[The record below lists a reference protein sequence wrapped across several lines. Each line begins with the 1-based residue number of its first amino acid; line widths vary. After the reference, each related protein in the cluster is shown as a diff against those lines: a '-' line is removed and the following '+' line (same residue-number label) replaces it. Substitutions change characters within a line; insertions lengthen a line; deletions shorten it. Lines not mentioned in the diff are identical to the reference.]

1 MKGIIFKKERKVQFG
16 FIKDVKNKAKSKS
29 TDSKLKN
36 VNISSKLKDTK
47 ENPRP
52 LEAKEESKIPKRL
65 KTHERFKVSDILK
78 DEELLVET
86 ENLEENKENKEK
98 KSEEM
103 VKDKEVVEST
113 TLEDDVNTR
122 IEKKKELYKT
132 LYEKEYEYT
141 DALVK
146 MLQSFRNPLI
156 EDANSEN
163 PTITNSQIETLFDGF
178 DEILHLS
185 WSLCGELKIIYNLY
199 NQLKPVN
206 IGNVFLKHADEFDA
220 YFKYSTRYSTANEV
234 LREVNSN
241 IKFRRYQYEL
251 LKSTPL
257 LQDDDYREVLRLP
270 IYHVHRYN
278 TILKELLNITA
289 KYDPSYEM
297 LEDSYEYINELY
309 LELKESL
316 KKERKVDEIL
326 EIRKNIVDCPR
337 SIVKPGRYLHR
348 DFSNLIELPSH
359 KPIRVII
366 FSDILLLAKW
376 DRKQRRFV
384 YNRMINY
391 KGLKVLDNVSKTDS
405 TLFSLLLL
413 NPFSKKNFDIPQ
425 ANKNRFGP
433 GDNRSPIK
441 GINQQRNDSFSRAF
455 SRLFSWSFNQ
465 NITRIDL
472 KAPSEEIQNQI
483 VEIINKRISEL
494 HPPPFELLWPDP
506 NDIYD
511 VDVVKGIHNPVPAD
525 PKEIILDSYICNR
538 LYRSFPKRLRIKRSL
553 TLLYSLQN
561 HGSSLSTFYER
572 SNAGYG
578 TAQLLVI
585 KDDNDNIFGCFTA
598 EPFKIHNGFYG
609 TGESFLFKVKKAN
622 TPSNIGRRKNFGINR
637 VISTNTNTTT
647 STTTPKTNTV
657 QPSVSVASRE
667 VGAIRN
673 RFRTRKIKEITPSTS
688 TTTNDTNN
696 EPKHG
701 DVKIFP
707 WAKTNYLFINS
718 TNEYVAVGSGKGKY
732 GIWCDNQF
740 QSGQSYPTETYHN
753 DCLSGSESFNIV
765 NVELWTFTSQIERE
779 FRKKRQSR
787 FPTKFQKK

>member
-1 MKGIIFKKERKVQFG
+1 MKGIKVFKKEKKVQLG
-16 FIKDVKNKAKSKS
+16 FIKDVKNRTKSKN

-36 VNISSKLKDTK
+36 VNESSKLKDIK
-47 ENPRP
+47 ENSRP
-52 LEAKEESKIPKRL
+52 LETKEESKIPKEL
-65 KTHERFKVSDILK
+65 KTNEPLQISDILK
-78 DEELLVET
+78 DEELMI
-86 ENLEENKENKEK
+86 ENEHLEKNNENKEQ
-98 KSEEM
+98 KSEETA
-103 VKDKEVVEST
+103 KEKVTEPTT
-113 TLEDDVNTR
+113 TLEDDVNAR

-141 DALVK
+141 DVLVR
-146 MLQSFRNPLI
+146 MLQSFRKPLI
-156 EDANSEN
+156 DDANSEN
-163 PTITNSQIETLFDGF
+163 PTITSSQIETLFDGF

-185 WSLCGELKIIYNLY
+185 WTLCGELKIIYNLY

-206 IGNVFLKHADEFDA
+206 IGNVFLKHADEFDV

-234 LREVNSN
+234 LRDLNSN

-278 TILKELLNITA
+278 TILKELLNNTA

-337 SIVKPGRYLHR
+337 SIVKPGRYLYR

-359 KPIRVII
+359 KPFRVIV

-384 YNRMINY
+384 FSRIINY
-391 KGLKVLDNVSKTDS
+391 KALKVIDNVSKTDP

-425 ANKNRFGP
+425 ANNNKFVP
-433 GDNRSPIK
+433 GNNKSPV
-441 GINQQRNDSFSRAF
+441 GANQQRSDSFSRAF

-472 KAPSEEIQNQI
+472 KAPSEEIQQQI
-483 VEIINKRISEL
+483 VEVINKRISEL

-506 NDIYD
+506 KDIYD
-511 VDVVKGIHNPVPAD
+511 VDIVKGIRNPVPAD
-525 PKEIILDSYICNR
+525 QKEIILDSYICNH

-578 TAQLLVI
+578 TAQVLVI

-598 EPFKIHNGFYG
+598 EPFKMHNGFYG

-622 TPSNIGRRKNFGINR
+622 APSNLGRRKNIGINR
-637 VISTNTNTTT
+637 VISTNTTPT
-647 STTTPKTNTV
+647 STIL
-657 QPSVSVASRE
+657 PSASTSAATRE

-673 RFRTRKIKEITPSTS
+673 RFRTRKIKETTTPPTS
-688 TTTNDTNN
+688 TTTNDNY

-707 WAKTNYLFINS
+707 WVKTNYLFINS
-718 TNEYVAVGSGKGKY
+718 TNEYVAVGSGQGKY

-740 QSGQSYPTETYHN
+740 HHGQSFPTETYHN
-753 DCLSGSESFNIV
+753 ECLSGSESFNIV

>member
-1 MKGIIFKKERKVQFG
+1 MKGIKGFRKERKVQFD
-16 FIKDVKNKAKSKS
+16 FLKDTKNKNKSKD
-29 TDSKLKN
+29 TDSQLKN
-36 VNISSKLKDTK
+36 INKSSKLKDIK

-52 LEAKEESKIPKRL
+52 SETKEESKIPKGLKTNERL
-65 KTHERFKVSDILK
+65 KISDILK
-78 DEELLVET
+78 DEELLVENEET
-86 ENLEENKENKEK
+86 GENKTNEEQ
-98 KSEEM
+98 KSEETI
-103 VKDKEVVEST
+103 KEKET
-113 TLEDDVNTR
+113 TEATSALEDDVNAR

-132 LYEKEYEYT
+132 LYEKEYEYA
-141 DALVK
+141 DVLVK
-146 MLQSFRNPLI
+146 MLNSLRKPLI
-156 EDANSEN
+156 DETKSEN
-163 PTITNSQIETLFDGF
+163 PTITSSQIETLFDGF
-178 DEILHLS
+178 DDILNLS
-185 WSLCGELKIIYNLY
+185 WSLCGELKMVYNLY
-199 NQLKPVN
+199 KQLKPVN
-206 IGNVFLKHADEFDA
+206 IGNVFLNRADEFDA

-234 LREVNSN
+234 LRDLNSN
-241 IKFRRYQYEL
+241 IRFRKYQYEL

-257 LQDDDYREVLRLP
+257 LQGDDYREVLRLP

-278 TILKELLNITA
+278 TILKELLNNTP

-297 LEDSYEYINELY
+297 LEDSYDYINELY

-337 SIVKPGRYLHR
+337 SIVKPGRYLYR
-348 DFSNLIELPSH
+348 DFSNLIELPSQ
-359 KPIRVII
+359 KPFRVII

-384 YNRMINY
+384 FSRMINY
-391 KGLKVLDNVSKTDS
+391 KALKVIDNVSKTDS

-425 ANKNRFGP
+425 ANNNRFAP
-433 GDNRSPIK
+433 GNNVSPIK
-441 GINQQRNDSFSRAF
+441 GANQQRGDSFSRAF

-472 KAPSEEIQNQI
+472 KAPSEEVQQQI

-511 VDVVKGIHNPVPAD
+511 VDVVKGIRNPVPAD
-525 PKEIILDSYICNR
+525 QKEIILDSYICNH

-561 HGSSLSTFYER
+561 HGSSLNTFYER

-578 TAQLLVI
+578 TAQVLVI
-585 KDDNDNIFGCFTA
+585 KDSNDNIFGCFTA
-598 EPFKIHNGFYG
+598 EPFKMHNGFYG
-609 TGESFLFKVKKAN
+609 TGESFLFKVKKPN
-622 TPSNIGRRKNFGINR
+622 TPSNVGRRKNFGINR
-637 VISTNTNTTT
+637 ITNTNTINTTITPSIPTT
-647 STTTPKTNTV
+647 SAAT
-657 QPSVSVASRE
+657 RE

-673 RFRTRKIKEITPSTS
+673 RFRTKKIKEVTTPSTS
-688 TTTNDTNN
+688 NDNN
-696 EPKHG
+696 EEPKHG
-701 DVKIFP
+701 DVKVFP

-718 TNEYVAVGSGKGKY
+718 TNEYVAVGSGQGKF

-740 QSGQSYPTETYHN
+740 QNGQSYPTETYHN
-753 DCLSGSESFNIV
+753 ECLSGSESFNIV